1 MQLHLLGHRPRY
13 HNAVGREHSAQVAL
27 DGAEPEQVDNRLG
40 DIIENE
46 LETVRLIPFFL
57 HVEQSV
63 GRHPAAELDFGA
75 LLDDRREHIGRR
87 VDDIRIAIEMGHD
100 RIQAI
105 GFGER
110 AIVTQIV
117 CHLRHHHIES
127 RESQREARDVERR
140 GGFVAAQGGKEILES
155 YLHKSEIR
163 ASVFKQQYVVV
174 AEVVVRRGY
183 DLLARLQPLGD
194 FVILRI
200 LAADADI
207 AAIGHRSTRR
217 LSTGRT
223 IRGG

>member
-140 GGFVAAQGGKEILES
+140 G
-155 YLHKSEIR
+155 
-163 ASVFKQQYVVV
+163 
-174 AEVVVRRGY
+174 Y

-207 AAIGHRSTRR
+207 AAIGLFARGVDHIDPRAACRLVERSAGDDDR
-217 LSTGRT
+217 LSGLAEL
-223 IRGG
+223 